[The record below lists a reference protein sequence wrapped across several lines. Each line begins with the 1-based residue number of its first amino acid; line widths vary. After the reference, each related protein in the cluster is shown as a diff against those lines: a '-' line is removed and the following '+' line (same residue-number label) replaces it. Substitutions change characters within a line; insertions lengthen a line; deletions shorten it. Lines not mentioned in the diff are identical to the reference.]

1 MSRSGDIPM
10 NAADASTAESRG
22 RVVIERVSPEIDCGQ
37 FAIKRAAGDSV
48 TVTADIFADGHDAI
62 SAVLQYWQHSTA
74 GRAEDRREVPMRE
87 LGNDRWTAQ
96 FPVAQAGRYGYTLQA
111 WIDRFGSWRRAV
123 MKKAGA
129 SEAAPVDLL
138 VGAELIDEASRKAPK
153 SDAAR
158 LVKSAR
164 TLREVSLD
172 GGEGSVVELLS
183 GILND
188 DLTGLVWKYSE
199 RRFATAYEKE
209 LAVSV
214 DREKARCSAWYEM
227 FPRSA
232 SPESGRQ
239 GTFKDCEARLPY
251 IAELGFDV
259 LYLPPIHPIGETHRK
274 GPNNNPVAG
283 PGDPGSPWAIGSK
296 QGGHK
301 SIHPE
306 LGTIEDFRR
315 LVARSRE
322 SGIEIALDLAFQCSP
337 DHPYISEHREWFRRL
352 PDGSIQYAENPPK
365 KYEDI
370 YPFDFECDAWREL
383 WQELESVVRYWI
395 DQGVRIFRV
404 DNPHTKAF
412 GFWQWLISGIKSE
425 YPEVL
430 FLAEAFTRPK
440 VMYRLAKLGF
450 THSYTY
456 FAWRNTKWE
465 LTQYFTELTQTEV
478 SEYFR
483 PHLWPNTPD
492 ILTENLQ
499 FGGRPVFASRLI
511 LAATLGANYGIYG
524 PAYELGESR
533 PLAPGREEYLDAEKY
548 QVRHWDIERLDSLQG
563 LIRRVNRARRENAAL
578 QSDRNLRFHAVDNEA
593 LIAYSKS
600 TDDLLN
606 VVLVVVNLDPHYT
619 RSGWVVLPLEEL
631 GLDPDQPY
639 QVHDLLTDLRYLWH
653 GPRNYVELN
662 PHQIPAHIFRLR
674 HRVRTE
680 RDFDYFM

>member
-1 MSRSGDIPM
+1 M

-48 TVTADIFADGHDAI
+48 IVAADIFADGHDAI

-74 GRAEDRREVPMRE
+74 GRPEDRREVPMRE
-87 LGNDRWTAQ
+87 LGNDRWMAQ
-96 FPVAQAGRYGYTLQA
+96 FPVSQAGRYDYTLQA
-111 WIDRFGSWRRAV
+111 WIDRFGSWRRDV
-123 MKKAGA
+123 LKKAGA
-129 SEAAPVDLL
+129 GEAAPIDLL

-158 LVKSAR
+158 LLKSAK

-172 GGEGSVVELLS
+172 GDEGSVVERLS
-183 GILND
+183 GLLNE
-188 DLTGLVWKYSE
+188 DLTGLIWKYSE

-232 SPESGRQ
+232 SAEPGRH

-251 IAELGFDV
+251 IAEMGFDV

-465 LTQYFTELTQTEV
+465 LTQYFTELSQTEV
-478 SEYFR
+478 SEYLR

-548 QVRHWDIERLDSLQG
+548 EIRHWDIERLDSLQG
-563 LIRRVNRARRENAAL
+563 LIGRVNRARRENAAL